1 MTVQECDESCG
12 CTMYVYMASLH
23 LQVTVMVDSGKELG
37 ISIRGGSEHGLGIYV
52 SKVDEAS
59 VAEAYGIK
67 VQCMYEHKKNE
78 NSLVDDIHCCS
89 D

>member
-1 MTVQECDESCG
+1 
-12 CTMYVYMASLH
+12 
-23 LQVTVMVDSGKELG
+23 MVDSGKELG

-67 VQCMYEHKKNE
+67 VGSSSCIVFACKKY
-78 NSLVDDIHCCS
+78 
-89 D
+89 

>member
-1 MTVQECDESCG
+1 
-12 CTMYVYMASLH
+12 
-23 LQVTVMVDSGKELG
+23 MVDSGKELG

-67 VQCMYEHKKNE
+67 VGVVIHYNNNE
-78 NSLVDDIHCCS
+78 VMKYMNLSIKYIIH
-89 D
+89 DV